1 MNEGAVTMSPTKSP
15 KQLFPNFF
23 TCQLLAIIQKERIIH
38 LITSHAKNTD
48 SRSLGALSNENLVK
62 LKELSMIINYTN
74 YYGSFPISQY
84 TEIQD
89 IYCHL
94 KSNILSGSDFE
105 SIQSTLNELTLILQ
119 EETERKINHRD
130 KTIGLIL
137 GVLGISG
144 FISFIF
150 DYFYVSKNQKFL
162 DGLEFPF
169 NLLPIVVFLLSFILI
184 WRFISKN

>member
-1 MNEGAVTMSPTKSP
+1 
-15 KQLFPNFF
+15 
-23 TCQLLAIIQKERIIH
+23 
-38 LITSHAKNTD
+38 
-48 SRSLGALSNENLVK
+48 
-62 LKELSMIINYTN
+62 MIINYTN